1 MNNNIIKILKDKNYV
16 VPSYIL
22 ENYKNLNI
30 SLDSFVVLIYL
41 LNLSEPILS
50 DVNTISEKLNMN
62 KKEAIFAIDELKTKK
77 IINIKLEENKEK
89 RLEENI
95 YLTPLY
101 EKVFMNLIE
110 EKKEEEMDIYSNF
123 EEEFG
128 RTLSPIEYELIN
140 SWSESYNKEIIL
152 EALKESVLNGVKNL
166 KYVDKILFEWNKKG
180 YKKIGQ
186 IKKDKEDF
194 SKKKRTTVEIPDFD
208 WVNDEEDL

>member
-110 EKKEEEMDIYSNF
+110 EKKKKKWIYIQ
-123 EEEFG
+123 
-128 RTLSPIEYELIN
+128 TL
-140 SWSESYNKEIIL
+140 K
-152 EALKESVLNGVKNL
+152 KNL
-166 KYVDKILFEWNKKG
+166 
-180 YKKIGQ
+180 
-186 IKKDKEDF
+186 
-194 SKKKRTTVEIPDFD
+194 
-208 WVNDEEDL
+208 EEPYHL

>member
-1 MNNNIIKILKDKNYV
+1 
-16 VPSYIL
+16 
-22 ENYKNLNI
+22 
-30 SLDSFVVLIYL
+30 
-41 LNLSEPILS
+41 
-50 DVNTISEKLNMN
+50 
-62 KKEAIFAIDELKTKK
+62 
-77 IINIKLEENKEK
+77 
-89 RLEENI
+89 
-95 YLTPLY
+95 
-101 EKVFMNLIE
+101 
-110 EKKEEEMDIYSNF
+110 MDIYSNF

-180 YKKIGQ
+180 YKKIEQ